1 MQIYNDHSGYPADL
15 VIRMQIVLTKSS
27 HRSGDQFLMLQIF
40 NVHDDQFTMP
50 IMMIKLLRQFGDH
63 DDH

>member
-1 MQIYNDHSGYPADL
+1 
-15 VIRMQIVLTKSS
+15 
-27 HRSGDQFLMLQIF
+27 MLQIF